1 LGDHVKVD
9 FLPRAWVME
18 LLSSIL
24 YRLVDLTLTLD
35 SVEEIRD
42 LLFRKEGIRDTEGEP
57 RLRMIIASRNL
68 E

>member
-1 LGDHVKVD
+1 MGDHVKVD

-42 LLFRKEGIRDTEGEP
+42 LFRKEGIRDTEGEP